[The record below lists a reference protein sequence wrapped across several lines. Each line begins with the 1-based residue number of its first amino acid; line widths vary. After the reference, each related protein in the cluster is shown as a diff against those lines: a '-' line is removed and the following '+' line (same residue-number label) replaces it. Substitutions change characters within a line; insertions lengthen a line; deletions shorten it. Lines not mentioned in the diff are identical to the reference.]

1 MRTGCIEIGRDAGA
15 CPYIDSVNTYMCMYV
30 CMCVY
35 EADDSCALVVV
46 TVKIP
51 GRHRPSIGHAA
62 Q

>member
-1 MRTGCIEIGRDAGA
+1 M
-15 CPYIDSVNTYMCMYV
+15 DSVNTYMCMYV

-62 Q
+62 QQFHTDQSDMQ